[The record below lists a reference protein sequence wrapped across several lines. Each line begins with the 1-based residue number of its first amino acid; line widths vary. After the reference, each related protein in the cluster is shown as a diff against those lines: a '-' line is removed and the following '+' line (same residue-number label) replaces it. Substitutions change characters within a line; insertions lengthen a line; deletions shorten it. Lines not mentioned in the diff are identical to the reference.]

1 MNESKNA
8 ALLFK
13 VSLLLT
19 ASFLGPNK
27 TGKQTAAEGLL
38 GGTRTR
44 SGLCAPS
51 QVAFT
56 FGLRF
61 TSATN
66 TVLIYGTALLQG
78 MFLGFVLS
86 LECPNLRGVVDVGL
100 AIMGVGAIVYG
111 GPGASGSSLSAD
123 LLVLSAAAC
132 WGFYTTLS
140 LSLLRRYSPLS
151 VAAYPRLFG
160 ALAVSTLACRDLRNI
175 GRSG

>member
-160 ALAVSTLACRDLRNI
+160 ALAVSTLAWRELRNI

>member
-78 MFLGFVLS
+78 MFLGFVGRS
-86 LECPNLRGVVDVGL
+86 LGDIPAVDDDPLGAWTAARDVVQ
-100 AIMGVGAIVYG
+100 
-111 GPGASGSSLSAD
+111 AD
-123 LLVLSAAAC
+123 LDDPVGSEK
-132 WGFYTTLS
+132 S
-140 LSLLRRYSPLS
+140 SP
-151 VAAYPRLFG
+151 
-160 ALAVSTLACRDLRNI
+160 
-175 GRSG
+175 